1 VCVNAQGGTEFLLRF
16 DSHGNASGAPRLIL
30 FTMIRVIL
38 IDDHALVREGVARL
52 LEEAPEIRVIGSFE
66 DDAAAVRFAARA
78 EPAVAVLDIGLP
90 RTSGI
95 DVARRL
101 RAVSPKTRLL
111 MLSMHARSEY
121 VQQAFW
127 AGANGYVLKESAG
140 VEVVAAVRAVHAGKR
155 YLGAGISA
163 IALDDCPV
171 DDPLE
176 RLSARE
182 MEVLKLVVEGNT
194 SHQVATLLGLS
205 PKSIDTYR
213 SRLMTKLDLEHL
225 PALVKFAIRRG
236 LTSA

>member
-1 VCVNAQGGTEFLLRF
+1 
-16 DSHGNASGAPRLIL
+16 
-30 FTMIRVIL
+30 MIRVIL
-38 IDDHALVREGVARL
+38 IDDHALVREGVGRL
-52 LEEAPEIRVIGSFE
+52 LEEAPGMRVVGSFE
-66 DDAAAVRFAARA
+66 DGAAAVRFAARA
-78 EPAVAVLDIGLP
+78 EPDVAIVDVAMPGA
-90 RTSGI
+90 SGI

-111 MLSMHARSEY
+111 MLSMHARAEY

-127 AGANGYVLKESAG
+127 AGAHGYVLKECAG
-140 VEVVAAVRAVHAGKR
+140 EEVVAAVRAVHAGRR
-155 YLGAGISA
+155 YLSA
-163 IALDDCPV
+163 RVAPRTLEDALV
-171 DDPLE
+171 EDPLE

-194 SHQVATLLGLS
+194 SLEVATLLGLS

-213 SRLMTKLDLEHL
+213 SRLMTKLDVEHL